1 MLTLTKKEYE
11 LEEKV
16 QVNDEQ
22 GNVIY
27 EFTMQ
32 ITPEEMKE
40 LKDLIFD
47 EDDVKNGRKMA
58 KLEKEGNIE
67 GLEQMEAKVIENAR
81 KRQER
86 LEEICFKEHR
96 EEFKQKAGEYKYL
109 EMVELMFDFFVK
121 TFADQRAKQINTMSS
136 HLRKISNN

>member
-1 MLTLTKKEYE
+1 MLTLTKKQFE

-40 LKDLIFD
+40 LKELIFD
-47 EDDVKNGRKMA
+47 ENDVKNGRKMA
-58 KLEKEGNIE
+58 KLEKSENIE
-67 GLEQMEAKVIENAR
+67 ELEELEAKVLDNAR
-81 KRQER
+81 NRQER
-86 LEEICFKEHR
+86 LEQICFKEHR

-109 EMVELMFDFFVK
+109 EMVEMMFDFFVK
-121 TFADQRAKQINTMSS
+121 TFADQRAKQVNTMSS

>member
-1 MLTLTKKEYE
+1 MLTLTKKQFE

-16 QVNDEQ
+16 RVNDEQ

-40 LKDLIFD
+40 LRELIFD
-47 EDDVKNGRKMA
+47 ENDVKNGRKMA
-58 KLEKEGNIE
+58 KLEKSENIDE
-67 GLEQMEAKVIENAR
+67 LEELEAKVLDNAR
-81 KRQER
+81 NRQER
-86 LEEICFKEHR
+86 LEQICFKEYR

-109 EMVELMFDFFVK
+109 EMVEMMFDFFVK
-121 TFADQRAKQINTMSS
+121 TFADQRAKQVNTMSS

>member
-16 QVNDEQ
+16 QVNDEK

-47 EDDVKNGRKMA
+47 EDDVKNGRKMS
-58 KLEKEGNIE
+58 KLETSGNIE
-67 GLEQMEAKVIENAR
+67 ELEELEAKVIENA
-81 KRQER
+81 KIRQER
-86 LEEICFKEHR
+86 LEQICFKEHR

-121 TFADQRAKQINTMSS
+121 TFADQKASQINTMSS

>member
-1 MLTLTKKEYE
+1 MLTLTKKQFE

-40 LKDLIFD
+40 LRELIFD
-47 EDDVKNGRKMA
+47 ENDVKNGRKMA
-58 KLEKEGNIE
+58 KLEKSENIDE
-67 GLEQMEAKVIENAR
+67 LEELEAKVLDNAR
-81 KRQER
+81 NRQER
-86 LEEICFKEHR
+86 LEQICFKEHR

-109 EMVELMFDFFVK
+109 EMVEMMFDFFVK
-121 TFADQRAKQINTMSS
+121 TFADQRSKQVNTMSS

>member
-16 QVNDEQ
+16 QVKGED
-22 GNVIY
+22 GNIIY

-32 ITPEEMKE
+32 ITPDEMKE

-67 GLEQMEAKVIENAR
+67 GLEEMEAKVIENAR
-81 KRQER
+81 NRQER

-96 EEFKQKAGEYKYL
+96 EEFKEKAGEYKYL
-109 EMVELMFDFFVK
+109 EMVEMMFDFFVK
-121 TFADQRAKQINTMSS
+121 TFADQRAKQVNTMSS

>member
-1 MLTLTKKEYE
+1 MLTLTKKQFE

-16 QVNDEQ
+16 QVNDEN

-27 EFTMQ
+27 EFMMQ

-40 LKDLIFD
+40 LRDLIFD
-47 EDDVKNGRKMA
+47 ENDIKNGRKMS
-58 KLEKEGNIE
+58 KLETSGNIE
-67 GLEQMEAKVIENAR
+67 ELEELEAKVMDNAR
-81 KRQER
+81 NRQER
-86 LEEICFKEHR
+86 LEQICFKEHR

-121 TFADQRAKQINTMSS
+121 TFADQRAKQVNTMSS

>member
-11 LEEKV
+11 VEEPV
-16 QVNDEQ
+16 QVKGED
-22 GNVIY
+22 GNIIY

-40 LKDLIFD
+40 LRELIFD
-47 EDDVKNGRKMA
+47 ENDVKNGRKMA
-58 KLEKEGNIE
+58 KLEKSENIDE
-67 GLEQMEAKVIENAR
+67 LEELEAKVLDNAR
-81 KRQER
+81 NRQER
-86 LEEICFKEHR
+86 LEQICFKEHR

-109 EMVELMFDFFVK
+109 EMVEMMFDFFVK
-121 TFADQRAKQINTMSS
+121 TFADQRAKQVNTMSS

>member
-11 LEEKV
+11 VEEPV
-16 QVNDEQ
+16 QVKGED
-22 GNVIY
+22 GNIIY

-40 LKDLIFD
+40 LRELIFD
-47 EDDVKNGRKMA
+47 ESDIKNGRMMS
-58 KLEKEGNIE
+58 KLQKEEKIE
-67 GLEQMEAKVIENAR
+67 ELEDLEAKVLDNAR
-81 KRQER
+81 NRQER
-86 LEEICFKEHR
+86 LEQICFKEHR

-109 EMVELMFDFFVK
+109 EMVEMMFDFFVK
-121 TFADQRAKQINTMSS
+121 TFADQRAKQVNTMSS

>member
-1 MLTLTKKEYE
+1 MLILTKKEYE

-16 QVNDEQ
+16 QVNDEK

-81 KRQER
+81 NRQER

-96 EEFKQKAGEYKYL
+96 EKFKEQAGEYKYL
-109 EMVELMFDFFVK
+109 EMVEMMFDFFVK
-121 TFADQRAKQINTMSS
+121 TFADQRAKQVNTMSS

>member
-11 LEEKV
+11 VEEPV
-16 QVNDEQ
+16 QVKGED
-22 GNVIY
+22 GNIIY

-40 LKDLIFD
+40 LRELIFD
-47 EDDVKNGRKMA
+47 ENDVKNGRKMA
-58 KLEKEGNIE
+58 KLEKSENIE
-67 GLEQMEAKVIENAR
+67 ELEELEAKVLDNAR
-81 KRQER
+81 NRQER
-86 LEEICFKEHR
+86 LEQICFKEHR

-109 EMVELMFDFFVK
+109 EMVEMMFDFFVK
-121 TFADQRAKQINTMSS
+121 TFADQRAKQVNTMSS

>member
-1 MLTLTKKEYE
+1 MLTLTKKQFE

-40 LKDLIFD
+40 LRELIFD
-47 EDDVKNGRKMA
+47 ENDVKNGRKMA
-58 KLEKEGNIE
+58 KLEKSENIDE
-67 GLEQMEAKVIENAR
+67 LEELEAKVLDNAR
-81 KRQER
+81 NRQER
-86 LEEICFKEHR
+86 LVQICFKEHR

-109 EMVELMFDFFVK
+109 EMVEMMFDFFVK
-121 TFADQRAKQINTMSS
+121 SFADQRVKQVNTMSS

>member
-16 QVNDEQ
+16 QVNDEK

-67 GLEQMEAKVIENAR
+67 GLEEMEAKVLDNAR
-81 KRQER
+81 NRQER
-86 LEEICFKEHR
+86 LEQICFKEHR

-109 EMVELMFDFFVK
+109 EMVEMMFDFFVK
-121 TFADQRAKQINTMSS
+121 TFADQRAKQVNTMSS

>member
-16 QVNDEQ
+16 QVNDEK

-40 LKDLIFD
+40 LRELIFD
-47 EDDVKNGRKMA
+47 ENDVKNGRKMA

-67 GLEQMEAKVIENAR
+67 GLEEMEAKVLDNAR
-81 KRQER
+81 NRQER
-86 LEEICFKEHR
+86 LEQICFKEHR

-109 EMVELMFDFFVK
+109 EMVEMMFDFFVK
-121 TFADQRAKQINTMSS
+121 TFADQKASQINTMSS
-136 HLRKISNN
+136 HLKKITNN

>member
-16 QVNDEQ
+16 QVNDEK

-67 GLEQMEAKVIENAR
+67 GLEEMEAKVLDNAR
-81 KRQER
+81 NRQER
-86 LEEICFKEHR
+86 LEQICFKEHR

-109 EMVELMFDFFVK
+109 EMVEMMFDFFVK
-121 TFADQRAKQINTMSS
+121 TFADQRAKQVNTMST

>member
-11 LEEKV
+11 VEEPV
-16 QVNDEQ
+16 QLKDEQ

-32 ITPEEMKE
+32 ITPDEMKE

-67 GLEQMEAKVIENAR
+67 GLEEMEAKVIENAR
-81 KRQER
+81 NRQER

-96 EEFKQKAGEYKYL
+96 EEFKEKAGEYKYL
-109 EMVELMFDFFVK
+109 EMVEMIYDFFFEAFV
-121 TFADQRAKQINTMSS
+121 DQRAKQVNTMTSN
-136 HLRKISNN
+136 LKKISNN

>member
-11 LEEKV
+11 VEEPV
-16 QVNDEQ
+16 QLKDEQ

-32 ITPEEMKE
+32 ITQEEMKE

-67 GLEQMEAKVIENAR
+67 GLEEMEAKVIENAR
-81 KRQER
+81 NRQER
-86 LEEICFKEHR
+86 LEQICFKEHR
-96 EEFKQKAGEYKYL
+96 EEFKQKSGEYKYL
-109 EMVELMFDFFVK
+109 EMVEMMFDFFVK

>member
-16 QVNDEQ
+16 QVNDEK

-67 GLEQMEAKVIENAR
+67 GLEEMEAKVLDNAR
-81 KRQER
+81 NRQER

-96 EEFKQKAGEYKYL
+96 EEFKNKAGEYKYL
-109 EMVELMFDFFVK
+109 EMVEMMFDFFVK
-121 TFADQRAKQINTMSS
+121 TFADQRAKQVNTMST

>member
-11 LEEKV
+11 VEEPV
-16 QVNDEQ
+16 QLKDEQ

-32 ITPEEMKE
+32 ITQEEMKE

-67 GLEQMEAKVIENAR
+67 GLEEMEAKVIENAR
-81 KRQER
+81 NRQER
-86 LEEICFKEHR
+86 LEQICFKEHR

-109 EMVELMFDFFVK
+109 EMVEMMFDFFVK
-121 TFADQRAKQINTMSS
+121 TFADQRAKQVNTMSS

>member
-1 MLTLTKKEYE
+1 MLTLTKKQFE

-40 LKDLIFD
+40 LRELIFD
-47 EDDVKNGRKMA
+47 EKDVKNGRKMS
-58 KLEKEGNIE
+58 KLQTEGKIE
-67 GLEQMEAKVIENAR
+67 ELEDLEAKVLDDAR
-81 KRQER
+81 NRQER
-86 LEEICFKEHR
+86 LEQICFKEHR

-121 TFADQRAKQINTMSS
+121 TFADQRAKQVNTMSS

>member
-1 MLTLTKKEYE
+1 MLTLTKKQFE

-40 LKDLIFD
+40 LRELIFD
-47 EDDVKNGRKMA
+47 EKDVKNGRKMS
-58 KLEKEGNIE
+58 KLQTEGKIE
-67 GLEQMEAKVIENAR
+67 ELEDLEAKVLDDAR
-81 KRQER
+81 NRQ
-86 LEEICFKEHR
+86 
-96 EEFKQKAGEYKYL
+96 
-109 EMVELMFDFFVK
+109 
-121 TFADQRAKQINTMSS
+121 
-136 HLRKISNN
+136 

>member
-1 MLTLTKKEYE
+1 MLTLTKKQFE

-40 LKDLIFD
+40 LKELIFD
-47 EDDVKNGRKMA
+47 ENDVKNGRKMA
-58 KLEKEGNIE
+58 KLEKSENIDE
-67 GLEQMEAKVIENAR
+67 LEELEAKVLDNAR
-81 KRQER
+81 NRQER
-86 LEEICFKEHR
+86 LEQICFKEHR
-96 EEFKQKAGEYKYL
+96 EEFKQKSGEYKYL
-109 EMVELMFDFFVK
+109 EMVEMMFDFFVK
-121 TFADQRAKQINTMSS
+121 TFADQKASQINTMSS
-136 HLRKISNN
+136 HLKKITNN

>member
-16 QVNDEQ
+16 QVNDEK

-81 KRQER
+81 NRQER
-86 LEEICFKEHR
+86 LEQICFKEHR

-109 EMVELMFDFFVK
+109 EMVEMMFDFFVK

>member
-1 MLTLTKKEYE
+1 MLTLTKKQFE

-16 QVNDEQ
+16 QVNDEK

-40 LKDLIFD
+40 LRDLIFD
-47 EDDVKNGRKMA
+47 ENDVKNGRKMA
-58 KLEKEGNIE
+58 KLEKSENIE
-67 GLEQMEAKVIENAR
+67 ELEELEAKVLDNAR
-81 KRQER
+81 NRQER
-86 LEEICFKEHR
+86 LEQICFKEHR

-121 TFADQRAKQINTMSS
+121 TFADQRAKQVNTMST

>member
-16 QVNDEQ
+16 QVNDEK
-22 GNVIY
+22 GNIIY

-47 EDDVKNGRKMA
+47 ENDVKNGRKMA
-58 KLEKEGNIE
+58 KLEKSENIDE
-67 GLEQMEAKVIENAR
+67 LEELEAKVLDNAR
-81 KRQER
+81 NRQER
-86 LEEICFKEHR
+86 LEQICFKEHR
-96 EEFKQKAGEYKYL
+96 QEFKEKAGEYKYD

>member
-16 QVNDEQ
+16 QVNDEK

-67 GLEQMEAKVIENAR
+67 GLEEMEAKVIENAR
-81 KRQER
+81 NRQER
-86 LEEICFKEHR
+86 LEQICFKEHR

-109 EMVELMFDFFVK
+109 EMVEMMFDFFVK

>member
-16 QVNDEQ
+16 QVNDEK
-22 GNVIY
+22 GNIIY

-32 ITPEEMKE
+32 ITPDEMKE

-47 EDDVKNGRKMA
+47 EQDVKNGRKMS
-58 KLEKEGNIE
+58 KLETSGNVE
-67 GLEQMEAKVIENAR
+67 ELEELEAKVLDNAK

-86 LEEICFKEHR
+86 MEEICFKEHR
-96 EEFKQKAGEYKYL
+96 EEFKEKAGEYKYL
-109 EMVELMFDFFVK
+109 EMVEMMFDFFVK

>member
-16 QVNDEQ
+16 QVNDEK

-81 KRQER
+81 NRQER
-86 LEEICFKEHR
+86 LEQICFKEHR

-109 EMVELMFDFFVK
+109 EMVEMMFDFFVK
-121 TFADQRAKQINTMSS
+121 TFADQRAKQVNTMSS

>member
-1 MLTLTKKEYE
+1 MLTLTKKQFE

-40 LKDLIFD
+40 LRELIFD
-47 EDDVKNGRKMA
+47 ETDVKNGRMMS
-58 KLEKEGNIE
+58 KLQTEGKIE
-67 GLEQMEAKVIENAR
+67 ELEDLEAKVLDNAR
-81 KRQER
+81 NRQER
-86 LEEICFKEHR
+86 LEQICFKEHR
-96 EEFKQKAGEYKYL
+96 EEFKEKAGEYKYL
-109 EMVELMFDFFVK
+109 EMVEMMFDFFVK
-121 TFADQRAKQINTMSS
+121 TFADQRAKQVNTMSS

>member
-16 QVNDEQ
+16 QVNDEK

-67 GLEQMEAKVIENAR
+67 GLEEMEAKVIENAR
-81 KRQER
+81 NRQER
-86 LEEICFKEHR
+86 LEQICFKEHR

-109 EMVELMFDFFVK
+109 EMVEMMFDFFVK
-121 TFADQRAKQINTMSS
+121 TFADQRAKQVNTMSS

>member
-1 MLTLTKKEYE
+1 MLTLTKKQFE

-40 LKDLIFD
+40 LRELIFD
-47 EDDVKNGRKMA
+47 ENDVKNGRKMA
-58 KLEKEGNIE
+58 KLETSGNIDE
-67 GLEQMEAKVIENAR
+67 LEELEAKVLDNAR
-81 KRQER
+81 NRQER
-86 LEEICFKEHR
+86 LEQICFKEHR
-96 EEFKQKAGEYKYL
+96 DEFKEKAGEYKYL
-109 EMVELMFDFFVK
+109 EMVEMMFDFFVK
-121 TFADQRAKQINTMSS
+121 TFAGQLAKQVNTMSS

>member
-16 QVNDEQ
+16 QVNDEK

-67 GLEQMEAKVIENAR
+67 GLEEMEAKVLDNAR
-81 KRQER
+81 NRQER

-96 EEFKQKAGEYKYL
+96 EEFKNKAGEYKYL
-109 EMVELMFDFFVK
+109 EMVEMMFDFFVK
-121 TFADQRAKQINTMSS
+121 TFADQRAKQVNTMSS
-136 HLRKISNN
+136 HLRTISNN